1 MNTEAHLPP
10 DEQAETAAFHI
21 GRFAVGSAEQTAFV
35 AGARW
40 MRELAQEQLAPYLAA
55 DVEAARL
62 RARRERVQAIVDVL
76 FPKFDAVQARR
87 DPGLLPPQ
95 WHDKSWWWNGVAV
108 DWSDFHDP
116 GTGALS
122 VELSSYVGG
131 GDTEHIDI
139 DIQAAWLDAA
149 DGQWEPLVRGH
160 ITQMQADRAQAK
172 TAREVA
178 EAQRQI
184 ASARE
189 KLLRLGAG

>member
-1 MNTEAHLPP
+1 MNTDARLPP
-10 DEQAETAAFHI
+10 DERAETAALHI
-21 GRFAVGSAEQTAFV
+21 GRFAFGSAAQAAFV

-55 DVEAARL
+55 EVEASRLHARS
-62 RARRERVQAIVDVL
+62 ERVLAIVDLL

-108 DWSDFHDP
+108 DWRDFHDP

-122 VELSSYVGG
+122 VEVSSYVGG

-139 DIQAAWLDAA
+139 EIPSAWLEAA
-149 DGQWEPLVRGH
+149 DDQWETLVRGH
-160 ITQMQADRAQAK
+160 ITQQQADRAQAK
-172 TAREVA
+172 AAREAA

-184 ASARE
+184 AAARE
-189 KLLRLGAG
+189 TLLRLGAR